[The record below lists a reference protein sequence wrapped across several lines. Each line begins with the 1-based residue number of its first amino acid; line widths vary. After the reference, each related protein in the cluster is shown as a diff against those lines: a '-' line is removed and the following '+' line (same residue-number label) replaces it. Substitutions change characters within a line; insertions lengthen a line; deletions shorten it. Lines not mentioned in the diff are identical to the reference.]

1 MIEPVTSQVSARRT
15 CHKIEGKPLV
25 VVGGQITTSEYGGMR
40 KSDFYQQV
48 GPHHDPDWAWEY
60 RHRERARL
68 QDQQQSPED
77 AVFSQQIVPM
87 CEHPFKAIAV
97 DTVDLLH
104 KYCTDFVCKKH
115 NIKHPSDMSFGK
127 GFALVSSEFQRAF
140 TKLASLPYGLFL
152 VSHAV
157 EREIET
163 RTGKYHKTMPTL
175 PESARKILVGM
186 TDLILYVDLET
197 VTNQDGSVAYN
208 RVLRTKPDKHFEAG
222 DRTGKLPDPLPLD
235 FKAFKDAFEQ
245 AVAQPE
251 QKKNKEKEDT
261 KTGKPESPE
270 KHNSP
275 SKPKPGSRPNQPTSN
290 TAVA

>member
-1 MIEPVTSQVSARRT
+1 MALLPKTKTKRRIMLSEQTVLLYGMPKAGKSSFCAEIDDVVFLATEPGLNHLDVYQLPVNDWPTFLSAAAELE
-15 CHKIEGKPLV
+15 KG
-25 VVGGQITTSEYGGMR
+25 
-40 KSDFYQQV
+40 D
-48 GPHHDPDWAWEY
+48 
-60 RHRERARL
+60 
-68 QDQQQSPED
+68 
-77 AVFSQQIVPM
+77 
-87 CEHPFKAIAV
+87 HPFKAIAV

-115 NIKHPSDMSFGK
+115 NIKHPADLPYGK
-127 GFALVSSEFQRAF
+127 GHALVNNEFQRAM
-140 TKLASLPYGLFL
+140 TKLAGLPYGLFL

-157 EREIET
+157 ERELET
-163 RTGKYHKTMPTL
+163 RTGKFHKTMPSL

-186 TDLILYVDLET
+186 TDLILLVDLET

-208 RVLRTKPDKHFEAG
+208 RVLRTKPDKHYEAG

-235 FKAFKDAFEQ
+235 FKAFKDAFEL

-251 QKKNKEKEDT
+251 SKKKEDT
-261 KTGKPESPE
+261 KVDKPE

-275 SKPKPGSRPNQPTSN
+275 SKAKPGANPNQTN

>member
-1 MIEPVTSQVSARRT
+1 MALLPKTKTKRRIMLSEQTVLLYGMPKAGKSSFCAQVEDVIFLATEPGLNHLDVFQLPINDWPTFLSAAAELE
-15 CHKIEGKPLV
+15 KG
-25 VVGGQITTSEYGGMR
+25 
-40 KSDFYQQV
+40 D
-48 GPHHDPDWAWEY
+48 
-60 RHRERARL
+60 
-68 QDQQQSPED
+68 
-77 AVFSQQIVPM
+77 
-87 CEHPFKAIAV
+87 HPFKAIAV

-261 KTGKPESPE
+261 KIEKPESPE
-270 KHNSP
+270 KPVSP
-275 SKPKPGSRPNQPTSN
+275 SKPKSGASPNQRTSN
-290 TAVA
+290 TAVV